1 MKTAIAILLAAAV
14 GTVAAE
20 PHTVVTPC
28 TACKGERSLSLT
40 PPNLGQHDG
49 EIDVTPGKPF
59 TSHRWDVKHSRCP
72 LCKGTGRHEKWVFRV
87 RPPEDRADKEPC
99 ATCWWSGAEPCR
111 KCNHTGLAD
120 CQKCKSSRHGSKP
133 GWIVEETKTTSR
145 SSFRS
150 YGRSSSRQHKK
161 IKVTPCPECG
171 GSRYS
176 KEAGLIHR
184 IPKKSSAG
192 YTLPELMD
200 MSIDEALQA
209 CDDLPLV
216 KKRLQVLHDL
226 GLGYLTLGEETPS
239 LSGGE
244 AQRLK
249 LAGEMGKGQS
259 DSVFVFDEPRT

>member
-1 MKTAIAILLAAAV
+1 MKTAFAILLAAAV

-28 TACKGERSLSLT
+28 TACKGERSLSIT

-72 LCKGTGRHEKWVFRV
+72 LCKGTGRHEKWVFKV

-150 YGRSSSRQHKK
+150 YGRSSSKQHKK

-171 GSRYS
+171 GIGKIRCTACDGMGGQPCRRC
-176 KEAGLIHR
+176 KG
-184 IPKKSSAG
+184 AG
-192 YTLPELMD
+192 YTP
-200 MSIDEALQA
+200 
-209 CDDLPLV
+209 
-216 KKRLQVLHDL
+216 KR
-226 GLGYLTLGEETPS
+226 S
-239 LSGGE
+239 
-244 AQRLK
+244 K
-249 LAGEMGKGQS
+249 
-259 DSVFVFDEPRT
+259 